1 MWKYRKLDNRNSSTL
16 AQLMQIVPNKSSIKF
31 VIYNLEDDRVELTT
45 DMNHRANDF
54 FKLGDCELECI
65 VHDSE
70 KAKEEARKMGMHIP
84 GGVDKSALLAYD
96 VDSSTV
102 FLIQSAPDVN
112 GISGILM
119 CMVSEL
125 MASNVP
131 CNNMVSELINS
142 NVLCDNNVSIA
153 NGQDKHYVTD
163 ISCNNSCLR
172 GGGAFDNVGFY
183 MQSME
188 SNIDAEAK
196 AFASTMAKRKL
207 EAKNCT
213 RNHVQA
219 NYGEVAPTPSVGV
232 VGLNNTKRK
241 VGIV

>member
-1 MWKYRKLDNRNSSTL
+1 MWKYRKLDNRNTSTL
-16 AQLMQIVPNKSSIKF
+16 AQLMQLASNKSSIKF

-45 DMNHRANDF
+45 RMNSHSVDF
-54 FKLGDCELECI
+54 FKLGDCELESI

-70 KAKEEARKMGMHIP
+70 KAKEEARKMGMRIP
-84 GGVDKSALLAYD
+84 ECVDRYALLAYD

-102 FLIQSAPDVN
+102 FLIQSAPDIN
-112 GISGILM
+112 GISGVLM

-125 MASNVP
+125 
-131 CNNMVSELINS
+131 INS
-142 NVLCDNNVSIA
+142 TVLYDNNVSIA

-163 ISCNNSCLR
+163 SVLS
-172 GGGAFDNVGFY
+172 GSGAFDKVGFY
-183 MQSME
+183 KQSIE
-188 SNIDAEAK
+188 SNMDAEAK
-196 AFASTMAKRKL
+196 AYASMMAKRKL
-207 EAKNCT
+207 DAKNCI

-219 NYGEVAPTPSVGV
+219 NYGEATPTPSVGV

>member
-16 AQLMQIVPNKSSIKF
+16 AQLMQLVPNKSSIKF

-45 DMNHRANDF
+45 DMNHHANDF

-84 GGVDKSALLAYD
+84 GCVDKSALLAYD

-131 CNNMVSELINS
+131 CNV
-142 NVLCDNNVSIA
+142 
-153 NGQDKHYVTD
+153 NGS
-163 ISCNNSCLR
+163 ISCIQSKCGTITRN
-172 GGGAFDNVGFY
+172 DNVDFY

-188 SNIDAEAK
+188 STMNAEAK
-196 AFASTMAKRKL
+196 AFASMMAKRKL
-207 EAKNCT
+207 DAKNCD

>member
-1 MWKYRKLDNRNSSTL
+1 MWKYRKLDNRNASTL
-16 AQLMQIVPNKSSIKF
+16 AQLLQLVPNKSSIKF

-45 DMNHRANDF
+45 DMNPHANDF

-84 GGVDKSALLAYD
+84 ECVDKSALLAYD

-125 MASNVP
+125 INSNV
-131 CNNMVSELINS
+131 LINS
-142 NVLCDNNVSIA
+142 TVLCDNNVSIA

-172 GGGAFDNVGFY
+172 GGGAFDNVDFY

-207 EAKNCT
+207 EAKNCN

>member
-1 MWKYRKLDNRNSSTL
+1 MWKYRKLDNRNASTL
-16 AQLMQIVPNKSSIKF
+16 AQLLQLVPNKSSIKF

-45 DMNHRANDF
+45 DMHPHANDF

-84 GGVDKSALLAYD
+84 ECVDKSALLAYD

-125 MASNVP
+125 
-131 CNNMVSELINS
+131 INS
-142 NVLCDNNVSIA
+142 NVLCDNNVSL
-153 NGQDKHYVTD
+153 NTSQDKHYVTD
-163 ISCNNSCLR
+163 ITQVNSCLR
-172 GGGAFDNVGFY
+172 GGGAFDNVDFY

-188 SNIDAEAK
+188 SNMDAEAK

-207 EAKNCT
+207 EAKNCN

-219 NYGEVAPTPSVGV
+219 NYGEATPTPSVGV

>member
-1 MWKYRKLDNRNSSTL
+1 MWKYRKLDNRNASTL
-16 AQLMQIVPNKSSIKF
+16 AQLLQLVPNKSSIKF

-45 DMNHRANDF
+45 DMNPHANDF

-84 GGVDKSALLAYD
+84 ECVDKSALLAYD

-102 FLIQSAPDVN
+102 FLIQSAPDIN

-125 MASNVP
+125 
-131 CNNMVSELINS
+131 INS
-142 NVLCDNNVSIA
+142 NVICYNSVSIT

-172 GGGAFDNVGFY
+172 GGGAFDNVDFY

-188 SNIDAEAK
+188 SNMDAEAK

-207 EAKNCT
+207 EAKNCN

>member
-1 MWKYRKLDNRNSSTL
+1 MWKYLKLYNRNSSTL
-16 AQLMQIVPNKSSIKF
+16 VQLIQLFQNKSRIKF
-31 VIYNLEDDRVELTT
+31 VIYNLEDDRGELTT
-45 DMNHRANDF
+45 DMHPHANDF

-84 GGVDKSALLAYD
+84 GCVDKSALLAYD

-131 CNNMVSELINS
+131 CNV
-142 NVLCDNNVSIA
+142 
-153 NGQDKHYVTD
+153 NGS
-163 ISCNNSCLR
+163 ISCIQSKCGTITRN
-172 GGGAFDNVGFY
+172 DNVDFY

-188 SNIDAEAK
+188 STINAEAK
-196 AFASTMAKRKL
+196 AFASIMAKRKL
-207 EAKNCT
+207 DDKNCD

>member
-1 MWKYRKLDNRNSSTL
+1 MWKYRKLDNRNASTL
-16 AQLMQIVPNKSSIKF
+16 AQLLQLVPNKSSIKF

-45 DMNHRANDF
+45 DMNPHANDF

-84 GGVDKSALLAYD
+84 ECVDKSALLAYD

-102 FLIQSAPDVN
+102 FLIQSAPDIN
-112 GISGILM
+112 GISGVLM
-119 CMVSEL
+119 C
-125 MASNVP
+125 
-131 CNNMVSELINS
+131 MVSELINS
-142 NVLCDNNVSIA
+142 NVICYTNVSIA

-163 ISCNNSCLR
+163 NSCLR
-172 GGGAFDNVGFY
+172 GGGAFDNVDFY

>member
-45 DMNHRANDF
+45 DMNHHANDF

-84 GGVDKSALLAYD
+84 GCVDKSALLAYD

-131 CNNMVSELINS
+131 CNV
-142 NVLCDNNVSIA
+142 
-153 NGQDKHYVTD
+153 NGS
-163 ISCNNSCLR
+163 ISCIQSKCGTITRN
-172 GGGAFDNVGFY
+172 DNVDFY

-188 SNIDAEAK
+188 STMNAEAK
-196 AFASTMAKRKL
+196 AFASMMAKRKL
-207 EAKNCT
+207 DAKNCD

>member
-16 AQLMQIVPNKSSIKF
+16 AQLMQLVPNKSSIKF

-45 DMNHRANDF
+45 DMNPHANDF

-70 KAKEEARKMGMHIP
+70 KAKEEARKIGMHIP
-84 GGVDKSALLAYD
+84 ECVDKSALLAYD

-131 CNNMVSELINS
+131 CNV
-142 NVLCDNNVSIA
+142 
-153 NGQDKHYVTD
+153 NGS
-163 ISCNNSCLR
+163 ISCSQSKYGTITRN
-172 GGGAFDNVGFY
+172 DNVDFY

-188 SNIDAEAK
+188 STMNAEAK
-196 AFASTMAKRKL
+196 AFASIMAKRKL
-207 EAKNCT
+207 DAKNCD
-213 RNHVQA
+213 RNHIQA

>member
-16 AQLMQIVPNKSSIKF
+16 AQLMQLVPNKSSIKF

-45 DMNHRANDF
+45 DMNPHANDF

-84 GGVDKSALLAYD
+84 GCVDKSALLAYD

-102 FLIQSAPDVN
+102 FLIQSAPDIN
-112 GISGILM
+112 GISGVLM
-119 CMVSEL
+119 C
-125 MASNVP
+125 
-131 CNNMVSELINS
+131 MVSELINS
-142 NVLCDNNVSIA
+142 NVRSNNNVSL
-153 NGQDKHYVTD
+153 NTSQDKHYGFTASD
-163 ISCNNSCLR
+163 NNMDLYR
-172 GGGAFDNVGFY
+172 K
-183 MQSME
+183 SME
-188 SNIDAEAK
+188 NTIDAEAK
-196 AFASTMAKRKL
+196 AYASMMAKRKF
-207 EAKNCT
+207 EQENVV
-213 RNHVQA
+213 RFNVQPT
-219 NYGEVAPTPSVGV
+219 NYGEEIPTPSVGV